1 MFSKIDIKNQSGSRM
16 RGYADISAINAE
28 TVSALSGCWQNPP
41 GTICKQGSSTVAF
54 IDGDVFVKCSPAGT
68 GIKRLR
74 RLFQKPRPFLAL
86 EMNKVLKELDIPTPE
101 IICAVREFRCGLPV
115 CDYLVTEVLDP
126 QTTCSANCYV
136 MTSEADRS
144 TLLAEGAKILG
155 ALHERNIIHGDAST
169 KNFYMI
175 RENGKSS
182 VGVIDFDSST
192 RASRFSYL
200 FRKETARFISSFLM
214 GCGRE
219 SDEDITQTSRI
230 FFENYNAVCSKKY
243 RPEALKKYIT
253 DFFASTRRK

>member
-1 MFSKIDIKNQSGSRM
+1 MSDMSLIKKNLLEKV
-16 RGYADISAINAE
+16 ADLHAI
-28 TVSALSGCWQNPP
+28 P
-41 GTICKQGSSTVAF
+41 
-54 IDGDVFVKCSPAGT
+54 DGAYN
-68 GIKRLR
+68 L
-74 RLFQKPRPFLAL
+74 
-86 EMNKVLKELDIPTPE
+86 
-101 IICAVREFRCGLPV
+101 
-115 CDYLVTEVLDP
+115 
-126 QTTCSANCYV
+126 
-136 MTSEADRS
+136 
-144 TLLAEGAKILG
+144 
-155 ALHERNIIHGDAST
+155 
-169 KNFYMI
+169 